1 MKQESYKEQRNKA
14 FLRGIMFVFASL
26 VATLHAQES
35 FKEYKGVIKD
45 ANTNVPLVYAGIGID
60 NSNIHTITNSEG
72 EFLLKVPTQLQQSVV
87 VVSFLGYKEK
97 KIPLS
102 NLSSQ
107 KNKILLEVATMELT
121 SIEISNLPKD
131 PKALVR
137 SVLKKTDD
145 NYFKDRTV
153 MTAFYRETIKKRRK
167 NVSLSEAVVNV
178 YKQSYLDAKKDV
190 VELYKSRK
198 KTDYSRLDT
207 LALKLQGGP
216 FNALYVDV
224 MKYPEYIFGNKSID
238 NYRFRFKE
246 AKQID
251 DNMVYVVA
259 FEQLPSI
266 DYPLYYGDL
275 FIDAKTLA
283 LTSAT
288 YSLNLE
294 NKKIVS
300 DLFVKR
306 KPKDVKV
313 QPVETIYHVDYREKD
328 GKWYYGYSNV
338 QLAFKVNW
346 KSKLFNSVYKL
357 TSEMAITDWEKST
370 KERVVKDRIR
380 PNIVIADEAS
390 GFSDPEFWGEYN
402 VIEPEKSIE
411 SAINK
416 IQRQLKRAGNTNN
429 SGTSASK
436 P

>member
-14 FLRGIMFVFASL
+14 FLRSIVFVFASL